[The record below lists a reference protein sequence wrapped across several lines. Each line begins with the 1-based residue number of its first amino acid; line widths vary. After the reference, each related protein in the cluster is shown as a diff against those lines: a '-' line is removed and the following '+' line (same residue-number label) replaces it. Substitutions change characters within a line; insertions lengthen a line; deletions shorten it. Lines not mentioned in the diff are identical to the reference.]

1 MNRPLLLQC
10 SVGIILMSEAI
21 ESTARR
27 SNVGLLLE
35 KDPQLKIQSCDCS
48 ISNTLT
54 VMASFELSDALSLL
68 AQTSGNWT

>member
-35 KDPQLKIQSCDCS
+35 KDSQLKIQSFDC
-48 ISNTLT
+48 IAYRICLR
-54 VMASFELSDALSLL
+54 
-68 AQTSGNWT
+68 